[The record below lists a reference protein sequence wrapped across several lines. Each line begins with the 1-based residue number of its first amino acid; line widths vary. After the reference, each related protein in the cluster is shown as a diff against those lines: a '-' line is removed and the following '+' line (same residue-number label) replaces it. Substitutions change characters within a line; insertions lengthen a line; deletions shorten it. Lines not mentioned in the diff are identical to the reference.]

1 MTLISGAIVSM
12 ALAAGPAV
20 PQEKEVAKAN
30 EQALIAADLE
40 AKFAKAMTGA
50 TLVGR
55 FTIDGMKDGNIPRP
69 ERYEL
74 GEVKKLKGDMWL
86 LEARIKYGKFD
97 FKAPLKLRIKWAGDT
112 PVINMDDFTI
122 IGMGTFSFRVL
133 FDGDRYVGTWQHGKV
148 GGHMFGKIEPK
159 KPGAESAEKSGTEA
173 PERKKK
179 SKKDA

>member
-1 MTLISGAIVSM
+1 MALISGVIVSM
-12 ALAAGPAV
+12 VLAAGPAV
-20 PQEKEVAKAN
+20 PQQEEAAKVD
-30 EQALIAADLE
+30 EQTQVTADLE
-40 AKFAKAMTGA
+40 AKFAKAMSGA

-55 FTIDGMKDGNIPRP
+55 FTIDGMKDGNIPKP

-86 LEARIKYGKFD
+86 FVARIKYMNFD

-159 KPGAESAEKSGTEA
+159 KAEADAQTKKPGEVSKEK
-173 PERKKK
+173 K
-179 SKKDA
+179 